1 MNVVGP
7 FRQQFLFERTRLDSL
22 SRARFGCWM
31 LPWARFSSS
40 FFLEGPILTVSVV
53 ARSGSWML
61 FTRFGSNFFFE
72 GALLIMSLSGA
83 RYGC

>member
-1 MNVVGP
+1 M
-7 FRQQFLFERTRLDSL
+7 
-22 SRARFGCWM
+22 
-31 LPWARFSSS
+31 PWARFSSS
-40 FFLEGPILTVSVV
+40 FFLEGPILTASVG

-61 FTRFGSNFFFE
+61 FTRFGSNLFFE